1 LADSLKSRFGEGA
14 AITPGKSGQFDVL
27 LDGEL
32 IFSKS
37 QTGRFPLD
45 GEVEER
51 FAAVRGGK
59 ELPPLQA
66 AKPGVVGKILGKL
79 RG

>member
-1 LADSLKSRFGEGA
+1 LADSLKSRVDEA
-14 AITPGKSGQFDVL
+14 TSIRPGKSGQFDVL

-37 QTGRFPLD
+37 RTGRFPIE

-51 FAAVRGGK
+51 FAALKGK
-59 ELPPLQA
+59 
-66 AKPGVVGKILGKL
+66 
-79 RG
+79 R